1 MPDVKRVLRW
11 SGYTVLALGL
21 LAASLVSLFLYQFGA
36 LPTLADWRA
45 DSAQAQREFTARE
58 NELQQLLTAARAEH
72 GYTSLFDGTTLAG
85 WRGDTGVW
93 RVAEGA
99 ITGAAPQGLD
109 TSNYLWSEGQWSNF
123 ILRFEVKVV
132 GESFANSG
140 VFYRARK
147 RDQDEPPMIAY
158 QADIDFTPQLNWQGG
173 FYIEHGE
180 RPYGSLVSF
189 TGERLWVDSNGGR
202 VLVEQLAA
210 PEELMHATAKNQW
223 LRYTVIAA
231 EDRFIHLI
239 NDRIYSDTLLS
250 EVKLQ
255 RGRLALQ
262 LHQGPPMSAHFRKLE
277 IRAL

>member
-1 MPDVKRVLRW
+1 
-11 SGYTVLALGL
+11 
-21 LAASLVSLFLYQFGA
+21 
-36 LPTLADWRA
+36 
-45 DSAQAQREFTARE
+45 
-58 NELQQLLTAARAEH
+58 
-72 GYTSLFDGTTLAG
+72 
-85 WRGDTGVW
+85 
-93 RVAEGA
+93 
-99 ITGAAPQGLD
+99 
-109 TSNYLWSEGQWSNF
+109 
-123 ILRFEVKVV
+123 
-132 GESFANSG
+132 
-140 VFYRARK
+140 
-147 RDQDEPPMIAY
+147 
-158 QADIDFTPQLNWQGG
+158 
-173 FYIEHGE
+173 
-180 RPYGSLVSF
+180 VSF

-223 LRYTVIAA
+223 LRYTVIAV